1 MKVLLKKDVKKL
13 GSKGEIIEAADGYAR
28 NYLMPRGLAVEATQQ
43 KIKEMKEKE
52 AKKNRLESEKREDA
66 KKLKSKIESEKFII
80 KVKAGDN
87 GRLFGSVNTKD
98 IAKAASDKGYDIDK
112 RKIDLDDSIKSLGM
126 HSIKVKLYDD
136 ITANLKINVKEK

>member
-1 MKVLLKKDVKKL
+1 MKVVLTEDVKKL
-13 GSKGEIIEAADGYAR
+13 GSKGDVVDAADGYAR

-43 KIKEMKEKE
+43 NIKELKEKE

-66 KKLKSKIESEKFII
+66 NQLKSKLESEKFVV

-98 IAKAASDKGYDIDK
+98 IAEAASEKGYDIDK

-126 HSIKVKLYDD
+126 HTVEVKIYDD
-136 ITANLKINVKEK
+136 ITASLKINVKEK